1 MGRDVALYTRRRRV
15 GQALRR
21 GAASELARASP
32 RTKGPIMSVPSRPR
46 QSGLNVFGAL
56 LTAIEHTTQLE
67 TQALEARDFR
77 SLDVLHEA
85 KRADFARL
93 MALGARIGID
103 RSNTVLAGRLQA
115 LEMAER
121 RNEETARQ
129 GIEQI
134 RAEMAGLSTGQ
145 RRLRS
150 LKFAYADEEEHRP
163 PIAEG

>member
-1 MGRDVALYTRRRRV
+1 
-15 GQALRR
+15 
-21 GAASELARASP
+21 
-32 RTKGPIMSVPSRPR
+32 MSLPARPR
-46 QSGLNVFGAL
+46 QSGVNVFWAL
-56 LTAIEHTTQLE
+56 LAAIERTTQLE
-67 TQALEARDFR
+67 AEALDSRDFR

-93 MALGARIGID
+93 LALGQRIGID
-103 RSNTVLAGRLQA
+103 RNTAALAERLRA

-129 GIEQI
+129 GAEQI

-150 LKFAYADEEEHRP
+150 LKYAYADEEEHRP